1 MRYRFTITQPQRP
14 RLFLV
19 GVGMLAA
26 ALATA
31 AVVVACS
38 DRGSKS
44 SEARAAELPD
54 VTPSTATPGPGSE
67 PVISGPVTYDRA
79 DSAFR
84 DKNYTA
90 AISLFTAYAESK
102 PENPWGHYM
111 LGLSAWKTGDRE
123 TAEQQFN
130 KTIELDSTHVKARL
144 NLARVLI
151 ETGRHA
157 DAEQQIQAVL
167 ALDSVNTSAYRLLG
181 RVHDVAGQ
189 TDSAIADYQ
198 RAIALDDHD
207 VWAMNNLAMVYVEQ
221 GKYDEA
227 LKPLARVVELD
238 STTATFRNNLGIAL
252 ERSGR
257 FGAAADAF
265 KAALAIDSGYAK
277 ASVSLARV
285 IVLKEDPSLTP
296 VDLPTLAQS
305 FVGEIEE
312 WRKR

>member
-1 MRYRFTITQPQRP
+1 MRYRFTITPPQRP

-19 GVGMLAA
+19 GVGMFAA
-26 ALATA
+26 AIATA

-38 DRGSKS
+38 DRGSRS
-44 SEARAAELPD
+44 SEARAAELPG
-54 VTPSTATPGPGSE
+54 VTPSTAVPAAGE
-67 PVISGPVTYDRA
+67 PVISGPVSYDRA

-90 AISLFTAYAESK
+90 AISLFTAYTESK

-123 TAEQQFN
+123 TAEHEFT
-130 KTIELDSTHVKARL
+130 KAIELDSTHLKARL

-157 DAEQQIQAVL
+157 EAQQQVQAVL
-167 ALDSVNTSAYRLLG
+167 ALDSTNTAAYRLLG
-181 RVHDVAGQ
+181 RVHDALGE
-189 TDSAIADYQ
+189 TESAIGAYQ

-207 VWAMNNLAMVYVEQ
+207 VWAMNNLAMVFVEQ
-221 GKYDEA
+221 GKYEEA

-238 STTATFRNNLGIAL
+238 PTTATFRNNLGIAL

-285 IVLKEDPSLTP
+285 IVLKEDPSLAP
-296 VDLPTLAQS
+296 VDLPALAQS
-305 FVGEIEE
+305 FVAEIES
-312 WRKR
+312 WRK